1 MVWYDSDHFET
12 FFQDPPNT
20 RGFKY
25 NGKPRNPMKFPAPVP
40 VDANGVY
47 HGLEFDDAGT
57 NATRIY
63 LAAQFLA
70 SDWVN
75 TLSGGDNSYARDG
88 DFFANLAGQ
97 LAAQEPCLHNVTG
110 EALFCMYD
118 KIVVKY
124 GQLHSMMA
132 SRGGGGDM
140 TETKL
145 MKFAQE
151 LHSLDE
157 SFLEEKLKAGD
168 RLEASE
174 RRRAEKIA
182 RIYPIHVVDT
192 LSGSHLEPAFGGHWP
207 PREDQVAPAPRQR
220 QGQGHVQRA
229 RQGQGHAHGQGR
241 IGEGG
246 GGDVAAARSK
256 AVAAAS
262 EERRQAAAVAP
273 AHATAE
279 VAASGPGPIRTA
291 SVTTARDV
299 GPVRNVGAGTRTAP
313 IFIDDF
319 DDGEGQIVAPPASVR
334 ATARVNAA
342 RPY

>member
-1 MVWYDSDHFET
+1 
-12 FFQDPPNT
+12 
-20 RGFKY
+20 
-25 NGKPRNPMKFPAPVP
+25 MKFPAPVP

-75 TLSGGDNSYARDG
+75 TLCSGDNSYARDG

-118 KIVVKY
+118 KI
-124 GQLHSMMA
+124 
-132 SRGGGGDM
+132 
-140 TETKL
+140 
-145 MKFAQE
+145 
-151 LHSLDE
+151 
-157 SFLEEKLKAGD
+157 
-168 RLEASE
+168 
-174 RRRAEKIA
+174 
-182 RIYPIHVVDT
+182 
-192 LSGSHLEPAFGGHWP
+192 
-207 PREDQVAPAPRQR
+207 
-220 QGQGHVQRA
+220 
-229 RQGQGHAHGQGR
+229 
-241 IGEGG
+241 
-246 GGDVAAARSK
+246 
-256 AVAAAS
+256 
-262 EERRQAAAVAP
+262 AAAVAP

-319 DDGEGQIVAPPASVR
+319 DDGEGQIVAPPASAR
-334 ATARVNAA
+334 ATARANAA